1 MRSGFRTSAVVFVIA
16 AATFVLHADDT
27 PPSQAAEVQLQL
39 GAMLNAE
46 GRYIEALDA
55 FQNALKATDTSILR
69 AARAGVIT
77 NALRVAEFDLARR
90 EAETLVKLAPRD
102 ASALSLYG
110 DALWASGLFEEA
122 EARYREALGF
132 TPDLARGLHGTARSD
147 AVPPDTGM

>member
-69 AARAGVIT
+69 VDEMYDGVPIEQYT
-77 NALRVAEFDLARR
+77 R
-90 EAETLVKLAPRD
+90 
-102 ASALSLYG
+102 
-110 DALWASGLFEEA
+110 
-122 EARYREALGF
+122 
-132 TPDLARGLHGTARSD
+132 
-147 AVPPDTGM
+147 